1 MANPDQHS
9 PPYKITRRAVP
20 KPLQSTS
27 EDATFIRGDSLM
39 AVADGAG
46 GVGIFAGEW
55 AAYLLENLPETPFLN
70 CDDFILWTSQLWEAF
85 YQRIDAMPL
94 ASEVKSK
101 FLEEGSLA
109 TLAVAWLRHAEDRT
123 IADVFI
129 YGDSAVI
136 LYDPAANVLR
146 ALPDDLLTYTSN
158 PYLINWKHDPTPEG
172 FRKTTLEV
180 HPGQDLLIV
189 SDAIAQY
196 LLLSFAVLQTDS
208 DWATQLAGIRQTL
221 PDHRIHA
228 LVENMIAADTGDRNF
243 LQSVWLPLLEAM
255 ESEAAFKT
263 WTDELYQRGVMVADD
278 YSAVLFQRMY

>member
-1 MANPDQHS
+1 MTNPDQHS
-9 PPYKITRRAVP
+9 PTYKLTRRTVP
-20 KPLQSTS
+20 KPLQTTT
-27 EDATFIRGDSLM
+27 EDASIIRDDTLM

-55 AAYLLENLPETPFLN
+55 AAHMLQHLPENPFSN
-70 CDDFILWTSQLWEAF
+70 ADDFINWTSQRWEAF
-85 YQRIDAMPL
+85 YQGIDAL
-94 ASEVKSK
+94 TLTSEVKSK
-101 FLEEGSLA
+101 FIEEGSLA
-109 TLAVAWLRHAEDRT
+109 TLAVAWLRHAEDLT

-180 HPGQDLLIV
+180 LPGQDLLIV

-196 LLLSFAVLQTDS
+196 LLLSFAVLHTDS
-208 DWATQLAGIRQTL
+208 DWATQLADIRQTL
-221 PDHRIHA
+221 PDHRIHG
-228 LVENMIAADTGDRNF
+228 LVGNMIAADTGDMNF
-243 LQSVWLPLLEAM
+243 FLSVWLPLLQAM

-263 WTDELYQRGVMVADD
+263 WTDELYQKGVIVADD
-278 YSAVLFQRMY
+278 YSALLFRRLY